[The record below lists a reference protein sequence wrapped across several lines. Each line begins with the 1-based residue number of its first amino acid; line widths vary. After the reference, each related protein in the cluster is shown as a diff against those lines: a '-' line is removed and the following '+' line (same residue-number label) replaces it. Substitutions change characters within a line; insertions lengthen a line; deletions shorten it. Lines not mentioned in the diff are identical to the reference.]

1 VNKGSNRFFTINSC
15 HAQYTEFSVLCFS
28 VLPGTIPRQRIQ
40 RTNQYLNHYSMRR
53 LAMKTNMSKL
63 FTLLAVAFVSSLAT
77 LVITLNVSAG
87 APQQLSGNENHVIT
101 LDQAIKL
108 VQNYQTSPRVP
119 SIKGGYFGRSIFDK
133 ILAQNGCVGVRFYYA
148 QKDDGTST
156 MVLVGVDNTMN
167 DITGGVLGDIILPCP
182 PYCNGSVLNK

>member
-1 VNKGSNRFFTINSC
+1 
-15 HAQYTEFSVLCFS
+15 
-28 VLPGTIPRQRIQ
+28 
-40 RTNQYLNHYSMRR
+40 
-53 LAMKTNMSKL
+53 MKTNMSKL
-63 FTLLAVAFVSSLAT
+63 FTLLAVALVSSLAT

-87 APQQLSGNENHVIT
+87 ASQPQQLSGNENHVIT

-182 PYCNGSVLNK
+182 PYCNASVLNK